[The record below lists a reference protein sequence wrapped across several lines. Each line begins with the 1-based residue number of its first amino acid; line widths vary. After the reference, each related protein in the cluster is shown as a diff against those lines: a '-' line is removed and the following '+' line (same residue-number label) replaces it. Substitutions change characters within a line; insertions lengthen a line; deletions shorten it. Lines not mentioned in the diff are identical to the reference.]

1 MSQSH
6 KSLSIAAKIIKEIR
20 SDGEDIKHKI
30 EKQTLNKII
39 NEQE

>member
-6 KSLSIAAKIIKEIR
+6 KSISIAAKLIQEIR

-30 EKQTLNKII
+30 EKQTLNKIV
-39 NEQE
+39 NE